1 MLLPMW
7 DQLIQ
12 VQRLDLELNLDL
24 LLEWDQ
30 SKMAPVPPLL
40 PVVDRLATEE
50 AVPNP

>member
-1 MLLPMW
+1 MLLPIW

-12 VQRLDLELNLDL
+12 GQRLDLELNLDL
-24 LLEWDQ
+24 LLVWEKIQ
-30 SKMAPVPPLL
+30 MAPVPPLL